1 MDDRKQQQQQPSGKP
16 LAMQAPPAEE
26 REDLIWDALP
36 TLGTGSK
43 TWHVVVRH
51 SPFIFKRAKVRAE
64 TKDEAKRVFIDE
76 VRRRHEER
84 ANKQPMDEWGRLT
97 AKRVRDAMTEGLRAD
112 GAAELGWTINL
123 ADDEVAKRQQQ
134 KAKVG
139 DRWDDPRLQLV
150 GR

>member
-1 MDDRKQQQQQPSGKP
+1 M
-16 LAMQAPPAEE
+16 
-26 REDLIWDALP
+26 
-36 TLGTGSK
+36 
-43 TWHVVVRH
+43 
-51 SPFIFKRAKVRAE
+51 RAE

-97 AKRVRDAMTEGLRAD
+97 AKRGRDAMTEGLRAD
-112 GAAELGWTINL
+112 GAGELGWTINL